1 MPTTEIPNGLVPGAG
16 GGGGGLTWSRWLAA
30 EDLTAADANNVTVV
44 SAPSTSGDSIT
55 MTIENNSGSSA
66 TTVRTAANWSFDLAS
81 VASDWDPNAVQAVLV
96 DMRISALATRGM
108 LTVGVCNLASGAE
121 QACSVGLY
129 DRIGNYHVGSMIGTN
144 GFNRSAGLNSNALD
158 QSWATVIGDPD
169 FTQGVAV
176 SIMSEDGT
184 NVRAFSGA
192 LDFGALSTTFAISVG
207 FTDNVLRANE
217 VLTFQMRFAVLDLD

>member
-1 MPTTEIPNGLVPGAG
+1 M
-16 GGGGGLTWSRWLAA
+16 
-30 EDLTAADANNVTVV
+30 TAADPNNVTVV

-55 MTIENNSGSSA
+55 MTIENNSGA
-66 TTVRTAANWSFDLAS
+66 TSTSVRNAANWSFDLAS
-81 VASDWDPNAVQAVLV
+81 VASDWDANAVQAVLV

-129 DRIGNYHVGSMIGTN
+129 DRIGTFHVGSMVGTN
-144 GFNRSAGLNSNALD
+144 DFNRSSGMNSNALS

-176 SIMSEDGT
+176 TIMSEDGT
-184 NVRAFSGA
+184 NVRAMSGA

-207 FTDNVLRANE
+207 FTDTVLRAGE
-217 VLTFQMRFAVLDLD
+217 TMTFQMRFAVIDLD

>member
-1 MPTTEIPNGLVPGAG
+1 MSSFFSSDRFFGAAAATGAAG
-16 GGGGGLTWSRWLAA
+16 GVSWSRWLTAS
-30 EDLTAADANNVTVV
+30 DLSAADANSVTVV
-44 SAPSTSGDSIT
+44 SGPSTSGDSIT
-55 MTIENNSGSSA
+55 MTIQNDSTSSA
-66 TTVRTAANWSFDLAS
+66 VTVRTAANWSFDLAS

-129 DRIGNYHVGSMIGTN
+129 DRTGNFHAGSMIGT
-144 GFNRSAGLNSNALD
+144 GSFNRSASLTAVD
-158 QSWATVIGDPD
+158 QSWCTVIGDPD

-184 NVRAFSGA
+184 NVRASSGA
-192 LDFGALSTTFAISVG
+192 NDFGALSTTFAISVG
-207 FTDNVLRANE
+207 FSDGTLRANE
-217 VLTFQMRFAVLDLD
+217 VLTFQMRFAVIDLD